1 MTEHTPGP
9 WEKKYD
15 PSTHRIE
22 VNAPDDGR
30 CVCFIHVP
38 PATGFDVCEA
48 NARLI
53 AAAPETAAERDRLRE
68 INAELLAAL
77 SPLLEGWQAFKDSH
91 GNQTDAYY
99 KLAKGQHAAWEKV
112 AFICAKAKGQG

>member
-1 MTEHTPGP
+1 MNKHTPGP

-53 AAAPETAAERDRLRE
+53 AAAPDLLDACDFALTILMGMGNGNGDAA
-68 INAELLAAL
+68 NACRAAI
-77 SPLLEGWQAFKDSH
+77 
-91 GNQTDAYY
+91 
-99 KLAKGQHAAWEKV
+99 AKVSMRGQSND
-112 AFICAKAKGQG
+112 